1 LNRLSGEKG
10 RTIVS
15 KALEDAIR
23 KEKQVELEKAVK
35 KFEKK
40 CYRKKDMKDK
50 ERLTQLRAIVEEIIK

>member
-1 LNRLSGEKG
+1 M
-10 RTIVS
+10 S